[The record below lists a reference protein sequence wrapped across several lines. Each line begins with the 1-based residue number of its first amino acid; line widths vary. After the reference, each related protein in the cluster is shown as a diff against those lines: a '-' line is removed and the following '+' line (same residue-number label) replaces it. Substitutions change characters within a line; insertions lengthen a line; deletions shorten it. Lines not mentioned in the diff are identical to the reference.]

1 MSFTLK
7 SENTSTLHNHWT
19 TSVFILSMQ
28 LLFILIQMWML
39 FTAKHSHNQINTTKN
54 TETTSKNTTTQT
66 PQTVRAATNRDEKK
80 AMLAKTEQELM
91 FTAYK
96 KSFIHIFYIFFYW
109 TITCLTEKC
118 YSLIKPHTAA
128 VISLGSSVSL
138 KFLPIL
144 LGEISVRLDGNV
156 WQTSVSEF
164 LLQML
169 SWTALWDSTD
179 QDTNLSGFKIL
190 LSKGRSHQ
198 GW

>member
-1 MSFTLK
+1 MSFTVK

-109 TITCLTEKC
+109 TITCLT
-118 YSLIKPHTAA
+118 
-128 VISLGSSVSL
+128 LGSSVSL

-169 SWTALWDSTD
+169 SWTALWDSTE
-179 QDTNLSGFKIL
+179 
-190 LSKGRSHQ
+190 
-198 GW
+198 